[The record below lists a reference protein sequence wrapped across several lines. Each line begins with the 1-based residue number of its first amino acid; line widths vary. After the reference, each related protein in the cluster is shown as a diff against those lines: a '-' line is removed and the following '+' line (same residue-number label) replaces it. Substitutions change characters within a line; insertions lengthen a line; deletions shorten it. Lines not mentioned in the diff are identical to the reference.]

1 MKAPNQLERAI
12 ESMMR
17 SVEKAKSDW
26 LSKQME
32 RIMPPEVYA
41 LSKTDKGSD
50 RMKLAKWMLANKV
63 SLREYPPT
71 LPDPNTITNIRE
83 ELNKH
88 YNKSELVLANKVISL
103 FSYRIHDFRLEAM
116 TKDFPI

>member
-12 ESMMR
+12 EGMMR
-17 SVEKAKSDW
+17 AVEKAKSDW

-41 LSKTDKGSD
+41 LAKTDKGSD

-63 SLREYPPT
+63 SLREHPPT

-83 ELNKH
+83 GLNKH
-88 YNKSELVLANKVISL
+88 YNKSELVMANRVISL